1 MSQRNYFP
9 NQLWLVFN
17 VSAGIII
24 VGILVLM
31 GINFKGEFRM
41 EKSILVVDDSD
52 FMHKMYKLTLSKSVK
67 NKYKTIHAYDGK
79 AALELV
85 QTKNEIDAVF
95 LDINMPLISGIDFL
109 KIVKTSVPHFTSPI
123 IVITTEKS
131 ENDISLAK
139 DLGAKSYITKPFIF
153 TDLLTEL
160 DRVIAEFPRKSA

>member
-1 MSQRNYFP
+1 M
-9 NQLWLVFN
+9 
-17 VSAGIII
+17 
-24 VGILVLM
+24 ILVQE
-31 GINFKGEFRM
+31 GINFSGDVLM

-67 NKYKTIHAYDGK
+67 NKYTTTHAYDGK

-85 QTKNEIDAVF
+85 QTRNEFDAIF
-95 LDINMPLISGIDFL
+95 LDINMPIISGIDFL
-109 KIVKTSVPHFTSPI
+109 KIVKNSLPHFTSPI

-131 ENDISLAK
+131 ETDISLAK